1 MSCLFEL
8 LRAEEILVCT
18 DNKFIFNLLVIKPTH
33 LQLHPDIQEED
44 EEDIFIVCNL
54 HNQQYFRN
62 TH

>member
-1 MSCLFEL
+1 MSRLFE

-18 DNKFIFNLLVIKPTH
+18 DNGFIFNLLVFSPTYFQ
-33 LQLHPDIQEED
+33 LQEDIQ

-54 HNQQYFRN
+54 YNQQYLRI

>member
-1 MSCLFEL
+1 MSRLFE

-18 DNKFIFNLLVIKPTH
+18 DNGFIFNLLVFSPTYFQ
-33 LQLHPDIQEED
+33 LQEDIQ

-54 HNQQYFRN
+54 YDQQYLRI

>member
-1 MSCLFEL
+1 MSRLFE

-18 DNKFIFNLLVIKPTH
+18 DTGFIFNLLVFSPTY
-33 LQLHPDIQEED
+33 LQLQEDIQ

-54 HNQQYFRN
+54 YNQQYFRI

>member
-1 MSCLFEL
+1 MSRLFD

-18 DNKFIFNLLVIKPTH
+18 DNGFIFNLLVFSPTYFQ
-33 LQLHPDIQEED
+33 LQEDIQ

-54 HNQQYFRN
+54 YDQQYLRI